1 MSSAHTVAIKLRDG
15 FIIPMS
21 KDEITLV
28 VMVDY
33 SKAFYTIDYE
43 ILINKINHV
52 NFSKTSITVEGKLF
66 VEQIDLNVQ
75 TFFLSPK

>member
-1 MSSAHTVAIKLRDG
+1 MRDG

-21 KDEITLV
+21 KDEITLA